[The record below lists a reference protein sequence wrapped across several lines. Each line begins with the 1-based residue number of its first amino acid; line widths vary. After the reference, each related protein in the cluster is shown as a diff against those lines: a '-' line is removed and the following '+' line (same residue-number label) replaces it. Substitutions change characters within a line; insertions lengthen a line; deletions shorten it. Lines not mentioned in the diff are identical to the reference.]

1 MLNKKE
7 ERSKTE
13 NIVVSMEW
21 RKQASTYF
29 IIEFIMVVICLLLF
43 SSDLILGLI
52 VSFFVIVV
60 ITIAGVVVFCAQYRL
75 MTKVQ
80 IDDNYISSYLLRRQ
94 LCVIDMREQIYYV
107 KFKGRI
113 SRTLGR
119 EFIIVSNE
127 PFVYY
132 KEPII
137 RMDPTYTDLFVR
149 TRQSTRKALLY
160 GYNTKKQILL
170 PYTEKTKSLFECE
183 KWTLQEECNK
193 AMIYDHQL
201 LHLNLGMDENKSD
214 SIVYIDEK
222 GNPRIIK
229 LDVCAKNYKDEH
241 PERLGLC
248 VGERKIDEK
257 YFIFYTSGIKTKVL
271 FKKKFV
277 FPIGMKLLTGE
288 RDARFLRFQKL
299 LDETKYT
306 TRDIS

>member
-52 VSFFVIVV
+52 VSFFVIVLM
-60 ITIAGVVVFCAQYRL
+60 TIAGGVVLGAQYRL
-75 MTKVQ
+75 MTEVQ

-94 LCVIDMREQIYYV
+94 LCVVDKREQIYYV

-113 SRTLGR
+113 SRTLSR
-119 EFIIVSNE
+119 EFMIISNE

-137 RMDPTYTDLFVR
+137 RMNPKYTDLFVR

-170 PYTEKTKSLFECE
+170 PYTEKTKPLFECE

-193 AMIYDHQL
+193 
-201 LHLNLGMDENKSD
+201 
-214 SIVYIDEK
+214 
-222 GNPRIIK
+222 
-229 LDVCAKNYKDEH
+229 
-241 PERLGLC
+241 
-248 VGERKIDEK
+248 
-257 YFIFYTSGIKTKVL
+257 
-271 FKKKFV
+271 
-277 FPIGMKLLTGE
+277 
-288 RDARFLRFQKL
+288 
-299 LDETKYT
+299 
-306 TRDIS
+306 